1 MHARKVPSGPG
12 SGDRLTVTLFLAG
25 LAHLILILGV
35 SFAPPAADSKSVP
48 TLEVLLVNNSLPD
61 SYRNDD
67 ANYLAERTQQGSG
80 NSPDGRTRQ
89 PAAGSGSVT
98 LPGAP
103 EGGAELPAPEGRLAG
118 EGEVLA
124 GRSGKQRMVA
134 ADAEASSA
142 PAMLPRET
150 FSGSSFPF
158 AGTDDDAELQLKGAP
173 RRELVVTPN
182 TRTSEVAVYLDAWKR
197 RIEQVGTVNFP
208 NAARRS
214 NLSGN
219 PVIEVVLASS
229 GGLVRADVRR
239 TSGYGELDRAAMD
252 ILKLATPFDPF
263 PEDLAAKHDVLRF
276 AYEWQFVG
284 GRLAGS
290 SVQVPVDE
298 AQR

>member
-1 MHARKVPSGPG
+1 MHTRKVPTGSG

-35 SFAPPAADSKSVP
+35 SFAPPAADSRNVP

-89 PAAGSGSVT
+89 PAAGNGPVT
-98 LPGAP
+98 MPGAP
-103 EGGAELPAPEGRLAG
+103 EGGAEMPAPEGRLGG
-118 EGEVLA
+118 EGDVLS
-124 GRSGKQRMVA
+124 GRNGKQRFDA
-134 ADAEASSA
+134 AEADSSSA
-142 PAMLPRET
+142 PATLPRET
-150 FSGSSFPF
+150 FAGSSFPF
-158 AGTDDDAELQLKGAP
+158 AGSDDDAELQLKGAP

-214 NLSGN
+214 KLSGN
-219 PVIEVVLASS
+219 PLIEVVLASS

-239 TSGYGELDRAAMD
+239 SSGYGELDRAAMD

-290 SVQVPVDE
+290 SVQVPVE
-298 AQR
+298 PQP

>member
-1 MHARKVPSGPG
+1 
-12 SGDRLTVTLFLAG
+12 
-25 LAHLILILGV
+25 V
-35 SFAPPAADSKSVP
+35 SFAPPAADSKNIP

-89 PAAGSGSVT
+89 PTAGSGSVT
-98 LPGAP
+98 MPGAP
-103 EGGAELPAPEGRLAG
+103 EVGAERPAPEGRLAG

-124 GRSGKQRMVA
+124 GRDGKPRFDA
-134 ADAEASSA
+134 LEADASSA
-142 PAMLPRET
+142 PATLPRET
-150 FSGSSFPF
+150 FAGSSFPF

-214 NLSGN
+214 KLSGN
-219 PVIEVVLASS
+219 PLIEVVLASS

-239 TSGYGELDRAAMD
+239 SSGYGELDRAAMD

-290 SVQVPVDE
+290 SVQVPVE
-298 AQR
+298 PQP

>member
-1 MHARKVPSGPG
+1 MRTRKVPTGPG

-35 SFAPPAADSKSVP
+35 SFAPPSTDSRNVP
-48 TLEVLLVNNSLPD
+48 TLEVLLVNSSLPD

-89 PAAGSGSVT
+89 PAAGSGPVT
-98 LPGAP
+98 MPGSP
-103 EGGAELPAPEGRLAG
+103 EGGAELPVPEGRLGG
-118 EGEVLA
+118 ESEVLA
-124 GRSGKQRMVA
+124 GRNGKPRFDA
-134 ADAEASSA
+134 AEADASSA
-142 PAMLPRET
+142 PATLPRET
-150 FSGSSFPF
+150 FAGSSFPF

-214 NLSGN
+214 KLSGN
-219 PVIEVVLASS
+219 PMIEVVLASS

-239 TSGYGELDRAAMD
+239 SSGYGELDRAAMD

-290 SVQVPVDE
+290 SVQVPVGP
-298 AQR
+298 QP

>member
-1 MHARKVPSGPG
+1 MHARKVPTGPG

-35 SFAPPAADSKSVP
+35 SFAPPAADSRNVP

-61 SYRNDD
+61 SYRNED
-67 ANYLAERTQQGSG
+67 ADYLAERTQQGSG

-89 PAAGSGSVT
+89 PAAGSGPVT
-98 LPGAP
+98 MPGAP
-103 EGGAELPAPEGRLAG
+103 EGGAELPAPEGRLGG

-124 GRSGKQRMVA
+124 GRSGKPRFDA
-134 ADAEASSA
+134 AEADASLA
-142 PAMLPRET
+142 PATLPRES
-150 FSGSSFPF
+150 FAGSSFPF

-214 NLSGN
+214 KLSGN
-219 PVIEVVLASS
+219 PLIEVVLASS

-239 TSGYGELDRAAMD
+239 SSGYGELDRAAMD

-290 SVQVPVDE
+290 SVQVPVE
-298 AQR
+298 PQP

>member
-1 MHARKVPSGPG
+1 MHTRKVPTGSG

-35 SFAPPAADSKSVP
+35 SFAPPAADSRNVP

-89 PAAGSGSVT
+89 PAAGNGPVT
-98 LPGAP
+98 MPGAP
-103 EGGAELPAPEGRLAG
+103 EGGAEMPAPEGRLGG
-118 EGEVLA
+118 EGDVLS
-124 GRSGKQRMVA
+124 GRNGKQRFDA
-134 ADAEASSA
+134 AEADASSA
-142 PAMLPRET
+142 PATLPRET
-150 FSGSSFPF
+150 FAGSSFPF
-158 AGTDDDAELQLKGAP
+158 AGSDDDAELQLKGAP

-214 NLSGN
+214 KLSGN
-219 PVIEVVLASS
+219 PLIEVVLASS

-239 TSGYGELDRAAMD
+239 SSGYGELDRAAMD

-290 SVQVPVDE
+290 SVQVPVE
-298 AQR
+298 PQP

>member
-1 MHARKVPSGPG
+1 MQARKIPDGPG

-25 LAHLILILGV
+25 LFHLILILGV
-35 SFAPPAADSKSVP
+35 SFAPPAADSRNVP
-48 TLEVLLVNNSLPD
+48 TLEVLLVNNPLPD
-61 SYRNDD
+61 TNRNED

-80 NSPDGRTRQ
+80 NSPDGVTRL
-89 PAAGSGSVT
+89 PAAGSGAET
-98 LPGAP
+98 RPGAP
-103 EGGAELPAPEGRLAG
+103 DGGAELPAPQGQIGG

-124 GRSGKQRMVA
+124 GRGGASRFIA
-134 ADAEASSA
+134 AEANASSA
-142 PAMLPRET
+142 PATLPREM
-150 FSGSSFPF
+150 FAGSSYPF
-158 AGTDDDAELQLKGAP
+158 AGTDVDAELQLKGAP

-182 TRTSEVAVYLDAWKR
+182 TRTSDVAVYLDAWKR

-214 NLSGN
+214 KLSGN
-219 PVIEVVLASS
+219 PVIEVVLASG

-239 TSGYGELDRAAMD
+239 SSGYGELDRAAMD
-252 ILKLATPFDPF
+252 ILRLATPFEPF

-290 SVQVPVDE
+290 SVQVPASE
-298 AQR
+298 PQP